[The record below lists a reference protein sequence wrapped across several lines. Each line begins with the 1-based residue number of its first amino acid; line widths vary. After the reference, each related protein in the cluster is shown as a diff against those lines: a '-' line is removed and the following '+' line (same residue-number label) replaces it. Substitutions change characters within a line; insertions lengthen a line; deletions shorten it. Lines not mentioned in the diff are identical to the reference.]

1 MTVLKE
7 VALELIGMFVAEKRL
22 TLAVLGVVT
31 VAGCLVNFTDLNPLV
46 GGTVVLLGCVILLIE
61 NVWRSA
67 RAGAS

>member
-1 MTVLKE
+1 
-7 VALELIGMFVAEKRL
+7 
-22 TLAVLGVVT
+22 

>member
-7 VALELIGMFVAEKRL
+7 VAAELIGMFVAEKRL
-22 TLAVLGVVT
+22 TLAGLGVVT

>member
-7 VALELIGMFVAEKRL
+7 VGAELIGMFVAEKRL